1 MQFKFR
7 AKPTTTD
14 QLTIIPFDQQYC
26 DEQTS
31 SHLKDGYGIVFN
43 PKEGIKN
50 SYEVF
55 KTING
60 NRIDQRV
67 IINLTDKFNHSA
79 ILQSILDFAV
89 SQKTLLQS
97 KIQIELKWVDAE
109 LVIPALV
116 QAFELSTY
124 NLALYKTQEKEIHP
138 LSDPKAEIT
147 FITEAIVA
155 KGVKNDVLQTQVIT
169 QYQKEVMDL
178 VNAPYNKL
186 STVNIVDWVKNQSKK
201 TNLKVAVYNKVKML
215 KTGLHAVLAVNRG
228 SESEP
233 AFIIAEYTGNKKK
246 DAGTIGLVGKGVT
259 FDTGGLSI
267 KPSNNMHYMK
277 SDMGGAATVLGAI
290 AAIAALKWPVNVVA
304 ITPITD
310 NCVDASSIKPGDVID
325 SYSGKTIEIIDTDA
339 EGRLILADALAYM
352 AKNYE
357 VDHIIDLA
365 TLTGSC
371 VRTFGTACAGLFSN
385 DDELADTLSNLGL
398 QTGEKVWSLPI
409 WEEYDEEMK
418 SDIADIKN
426 LSTKPMA
433 GAITAAKFLQAFIAD
448 HPSWA
453 HLDIAGVA
461 FGDTKFGK
469 SKAATGWGVHLL
481 CQFAKEFGS

>member
-7 AKPTTTD
+7 TKPTTAD
-14 QLTIIPFDQQYC
+14 LLTIIPFDLQYC

-31 SHLKDGYGIVFN
+31 FHLKDAYGIIFD

-55 KTING
+55 KSIRG
-60 NRIDQRV
+60 NRVDQRV
-67 IINLTDKFNHSA
+67 IINLTDKFNHQA
-79 ILQSILDFAV
+79 ILQSILDFAIA
-89 SQKTLLQS
+89 QKALFQP
-97 KIQIELKWVDAE
+97 KIQVELKWVDPG

-124 NLALYKTQEKEIHP
+124 DLALYKTQKKDIHP
-138 LSDPKAEIT
+138 LGDPKAEIT
-147 FITEAIVA
+147 LVTEAKSA
-155 KGVKNDVLQTQVIT
+155 KSDIQETQVIT

-178 VNAPYNKL
+178 VNAPYNKV
-186 STVNIVDWVKNQSKK
+186 STINMVEWVKSQSKK
-201 TNLKVAVYNKVKML
+201 SNLKVSVFNKAKML

-233 AFIIAEYTGNKKK
+233 AFIIAEYNGNKKK

-267 KPSNNMHYMK
+267 KPSTNMHYMK

-290 AAIAALKWPVNVVA
+290 AAIAALKWPINVVA

-310 NCVDASSIKPGDVID
+310 NCVDANSIKPGDVID

-339 EGRLILADALAYM
+339 EGRLILADALSYM
-352 AKNYE
+352 SKNYE

-371 VRTFGTACAGLFSN
+371 VRTFGTVCAGLFSN

-398 QTGEKVWSLPI
+398 ETGEKVWSLPI
-409 WEEYDEEMK
+409 WDEYDDEMK
-418 SDIADIKN
+418 SDVADIKN

-433 GAITAAKFLQAFIAD
+433 GAITAAKFLQSFIGD

-469 SKAATGWGVHLL
+469 SKAATGWGVNLL
-481 CQFAKEFGS
+481 CQFAKGYAG